1 MAIGDT
7 IRVARQ
13 ARDQLG
19 HWVAPPS
26 ADGRP
31 CPHACCQGKR
41 RHPKNMPVKLSRS
54 YLRGLSEDELVKELE
69 SYSRYSETHEEG
81 FLQIIAEDTRRVDAR
96 EKAVARREKAV
107 ENRRRR
113 SEEHRDEVYR
123 QWLQAEAIT
132 NGNMLNKAGRK
143 AGIDERTLF
152 TGPESRVEKYAS
164 RELLDFFEANP
175 RPTRETFL
183 GSSRQRREALSR
195 RRIG

>member
-1 MAIGDT
+1 MAITDT

-19 HWVAPPS
+19 HWVTPPS
-26 ADGRP
+26 MDGRP

-41 RHPKNMPVKLSRS
+41 RHPRNMPVKLSRG
-54 YLRGLSEDELVKELE
+54 YLRSLSEEELVRELE
-69 SYSRYSETHEEG
+69 SYGRYSETHEEG
-81 FLQIIAEDTRRVDAR
+81 FLQIIAEDTRRLESKER
-96 EKAVARREKAV
+96 AVARRERAV
-107 ENRRRR
+107 ERRRR
-113 SEEHRDEVYR
+113 ASQEHHDEVYR

-132 NGNMLNKAGRK
+132 NGNMLNKAGRA
-143 AGIDERTLF
+143 AGINERTLF
-152 TGPESRVEKYAS
+152 TGPESRVAKYAS

-183 GSSRQRREALSR
+183 GSNRQRREALSR